1 MNKFTQDYLDIIS
14 EVKDLETSREK
25 VANPKKGDK
34 IGKNIMV
41 TKVTDDEI
49 EYVQYTPRFDLE
61 LLVVTKD
68 EWHQMMK

>member
-14 EVKDLETSREK
+14 EVKDLETGRDK
-25 VANPKKGDK
+25 VADPKKGDK

-41 TKVTDDEI
+41 TKVTDDEV
-49 EYVQYTPRFDLE
+49 EYMEYTPGSGLE

-68 EWHQMMK
+68 EWNELMK